1 MMNEET
7 ALLDPIF
14 PGEILF
20 EEFIRP
26 LGIHIKTLSDEL
38 SISEPKIKDIIRGE
52 APIIADIALKLGQYF
67 GTSPDLWLGLQADY
81 ESRLAKRPVYQESCV
96 SG

>member
-38 SISEPKIKDIIRGE
+38 SISEPKYKGHHTR
-52 APIIADIALKLGQYF
+52 
-67 GTSPDLWLGLQADY
+67 
-81 ESRLAKRPVYQESCV
+81 
-96 SG
+96 